1 MAFEGQLFLIIGSLG
16 IGFTFSGGADCA
28 VIGGKKKGDGCLYG
42 PYVTSGGEEDLELI
56 MNS

>member
-1 MAFEGQLFLIIGSLG
+1 MAFDGQLFLIIGSLG

-28 VIGGKKKGDGCLYG
+28 VIGGKKKGDSCLYG
-42 PYVTSGGEEDLELI
+42 PYVTSGGDLELI